1 MTETQSRQ
9 SDTDWS
15 KAIAK
20 ILFGK
25 AESKLGIASEA
36 ELESLVAQAKAN
48 KALARTLVQVEG
60 LTNRIERLLD
70 GIRHEVADQLDDS
83 LRLLTDAQTICME
96 MGVPFAVLKS
106 FDALPDVGHDI
117 DLLVGRNLRNVR
129 SMILKRFN
137 CSAVTLTF
145 CDRQAGKF
153 STFVQGFHSDLE
165 LYTRFS
171 QLGEEYVPVDQV
183 LERRV
188 SFQLAEGFTYLC
200 CQEDRLIITC
210 IHTLYRHGRIRLSDL
225 GIAYESLKAGLDVR
239 KILET
244 VESAGVSRGFAV
256 FITILDRTFKEMIG
270 EDPIPFPIRSYVNR
284 ILAGDRVLALLMDMM
299 ERRFPLKV
307 PVLIT
312 ALLFLYKGA
321 SDLSQSCVQS
331 GLRSLTAPFLLAL
344 DKVVPLRFQK
354 AIRVRIW

>member
-1 MTETQSRQ
+1 MTEIQSRQ

-36 ELESLVAQAKAN
+36 ELVSLVAQAKAN

-60 LTNRIERLLD
+60 LTSPVNRLLD
-70 GIRHEVADQLDDS
+70 GVRHEVADQLDDA
-83 LRLLTDAQTICME
+83 LRLLTDAQKICME
-96 MGVPFAVLKS
+96 MGIPFAVLKS

-145 CDRQAGKF
+145 CDRL
-153 STFVQGFHSDLE
+153 V
-165 LYTRFS
+165 
-171 QLGEEYVPVDQV
+171 
-183 LERRV
+183 
-188 SFQLAEGFTYLC
+188 
-200 CQEDRLIITC
+200 ITC

-225 GIAYESLKAGLDVR
+225 GIAYESLKAGLDVK

-244 VESAGVSRGFAV
+244 VESAGVTKGFAV
-256 FITILDRTFKEMIG
+256 FITVLDRTFKEMIG

-284 ILAGDRVLALLMDMM
+284 ILAGDRVLALLMNMM
-299 ERRFPLKV
+299 ERRFPLRV

-312 ALLFLYKGA
+312 ALLFLYKSA
-321 SDLSQSCVQS
+321 SDLSQSWVQS

-344 DKVVPLRFQK
+344 DKIVPLRFQK
-354 AIRVRIW
+354 AIGVRIW